1 MLLMFF
7 PFFCSALTHTL
18 ILSLCANNTS
28 PLPLCCRSA
37 TTQSEVEDTL
47 QRVKYQAGVE
57 GYVICNRMGNVLR
70 RFPAM
75 SQEKAEQFADSLK
88 HLAWKARS
96 TVRDLDPT
104 NELRYLRIRAKK
116 HEVMV
121 AFDNEFLVIVIQKWT
136 PGSN

>member
-1 MLLMFF
+1 L
-7 PFFCSALTHTL
+7 
-18 ILSLCANNTS
+18 
-28 PLPLCCRSA
+28 
-37 TTQSEVEDTL
+37 QSEVEDTL

-75 SQEKAEQFADSLK
+75 SQEKAEQFAESLK

-96 TVRDLDPT
+96 TVRDLEPA
-104 NELRYLRIRAKK
+104 NELRYLRIRAKR
-116 HEVMV
+116 HEVLV
-121 AFDNEFLVIVIQKWT
+121 AFDNEFLVIVIQRWT

>member
-1 MLLMFF
+1 MRRCFF
-7 PFFCSALTHTL
+7 YPPPRRRAAC
-18 ILSLCANNTS
+18 
-28 PLPLCCRSA
+28 LPLAPSTNRIL
-37 TTQSEVEDTL
+37 QSEVEDTL

-75 SQEKAEQFADSLK
+75 SQEKAEQFAESLK

-96 TVRDLDPT
+96 TVRDLEPA
-104 NELRYLRIRAKK
+104 NELRYLRIRAKR
-116 HEVMV
+116 HEVLV
-121 AFDNEFLVIVIQKWT
+121 AFDNEFLVIVIQRWT